1 MFSKSL
7 SERRLELTIL
17 SVVILMYIAL
27 CAEADMYVPAFP
39 EMVEFF
45 STTEDKIQLILSIN
59 FVGLC
64 LASLVSGPLSDTF
77 GRRNVLMS
85 GLSLFFVSSLGC
97 VFAESFTTM
106 LFWRFIQGMSAS
118 VPMVI
123 GCTLFLDK
131 YPLEKASQLVGICN
145 SVISAAMAG
154 APILGTWIS
163 SVFHWRGNFILIT
176 ILVGLSLIGSFLFID
191 ESLPVQNR
199 KKFQAL
205 SIAKDYCTL
214 ICSFKFVGYNVIA
227 LLPLVVIVVYIS
239 NLSLI
244 LINHMGVS
252 LTDLGYYQ
260 ASTMGTFVIFSY
272 LGSKLIAKK
281 GLDFTKNLGGLIT
294 TVGGVS
300 LFLTA
305 IFNPNSISLI
315 CISMALVAAGG
326 SFMVGIFGMKALTLF
341 PDMKGTS
348 SAMSTAIRQLLAS
361 GLVLV
366 SELAFNGTI
375 VPVATIV
382 FGYVCAAIIWYALIQ
397 KDEKIGRN
405 LTTETLSPSVF

>member
-7 SERRLELTIL
+7 SARRLELTIL
-17 SVVILMYIAL
+17 SVVVLMYIAL

-39 EMVEFF
+39 QMVDFF
-45 STTEDKIQLILSIN
+45 ATTEDKIQLILSIN
-59 FVGLC
+59 FIGLC
-64 LASLVSGPLSDTF
+64 LASLICGPLSDTF
-77 GRRNVLMS
+77 GRRKVLLG
-85 GLSLFFVSSLGC
+85 GLLMFFVSSLGC
-97 VFAESFTTM
+97 VFSQNFITM
-106 LFWRFIQGMSAS
+106 LIWRFIQGMSAS

-163 SVFHWRGNFILIT
+163 HVFHWRGNFILISV
-176 ILVGLSLIGSFLFID
+176 LVGLCLMGSFLFID

-199 KKFQAL
+199 KKFETV
-205 SIAKDYCTL
+205 SIAKDYLTL

-227 LLPLVVIVVYIS
+227 LLPLVLIVVYIS

-244 LINHMGVS
+244 FVNHLGVS
-252 LTDLGYYQ
+252 LADFGYYQ
-260 ASTMGTFVIFSY
+260 ASTMGTFVFFSY
-272 LGSKLIAKK
+272 LSSKLIAKK
-281 GLDFTKNLGGLIT
+281 GLDYTKNLGGIIT
-294 TVGGVS
+294 TIGGTGI
-300 LFLTA
+300 FLTA
-305 IFNPNSISLI
+305 LFNPHSIPLI
-315 CISMALVAAGG
+315 CISMAFLAAGG
-326 SFMVGIFGMKALTLF
+326 SLMVGIFGMKALSLF

-366 SELAFNGTI
+366 SEFAFDGTI
-375 VPVATIV
+375 VPVALII
-382 FGYVCAAIIWYALIQ
+382 FSYVCISLIWYAVIQ
-397 KDEKIGRN
+397 RN
-405 LTTETLSPSVF
+405 DTLNFVRVQT

>member
-1 MFSKSL
+1 
-7 SERRLELTIL
+7 
-17 SVVILMYIAL
+17 MYIAL

-45 STTEDKIQLILSIN
+45 ATTEDKIQLILSIN
-59 FVGLC
+59 FIGLC
-64 LASLVSGPLSDTF
+64 LASLVCGPLSDTF
-77 GRRNVLMS
+77 GRRKVLLS
-85 GLSLFFVSSLGC
+85 GLFLFFISSLGC
-97 VFAESFTTM
+97 VFAQSFATM
-106 LFWRFIQGMSAS
+106 LIWRFLQGMSAS

-131 YPLEKASQLVGICN
+131 YPIEKASQLVGICN

-163 SVFHWRGNFILIT
+163 SVFHWRGNFILISV
-176 ILVGLSLIGSFLFID
+176 LVGLSLIGSFLFID

-205 SIAKDYCTL
+205 SIAKDYLTL
-214 ICSFKFVGYNVIA
+214 ISSFKFVGYNVIA
-227 LLPLVVIVVYIS
+227 LLPLVLIVVYIS

-244 LINHMGVS
+244 LVNHMGVS
-252 LTDLGYYQ
+252 LTDFGYYQ

-272 LGSKLIAKK
+272 LGSKLIVKK
-281 GLDFTKNLGGLIT
+281 GLDYTKTLGGIIAT
-294 TVGGVS
+294 AGGAS

-305 IFNPNSISLI
+305 MLNPNSIPLI
-315 CISMALVAAGG
+315 CISMALLAAGG
-326 SFMVGIFGMKALTLF
+326 SLMVGIFGMMALSLF

-366 SELAFNGTI
+366 SEVAFNGTI
-375 VPVATIV
+375 VPVATII
-382 FGYVCAAIIWYALIQ
+382 FGYVCVAIIWYALIQ
-397 KDEKIGRN
+397 RN
-405 LTTETLSPSVF
+405 DALNLVRV

>member
-1 MFSKSL
+1 MLSKKL
-7 SERRLELTIL
+7 TERRLELTIL
-17 SVVILMYIAL
+17 SVITLMYIAL

-39 EMVEFF
+39 EMVKFF
-45 STTEDKIQLILSIN
+45 STTEDKIQLILSLN
-59 FVGLC
+59 FAGLC
-64 LASLVSGPLSDTF
+64 LASLVCGPLSDAF
-77 GRRNVLMS
+77 GRKKVLLT
-85 GLSLFFVSSLGC
+85 GLLLFFISSLGC
-97 VFAESFTTM
+97 TLAEDFATM

-123 GCTLFLDK
+123 GCAIFLDK
-131 YPLEKASQLVGICN
+131 YALEKASQLVGILN
-145 SVISAAMAG
+145 SVITAAMAG

-163 SVFHWRGNFILIT
+163 SAFHWRGNFILIT
-176 ILVGLSLIGSFLFID
+176 VLVGLCLIGSILFID

-205 SIAKDYCTL
+205 SIAKDYFTL
-214 ICSFKFVGYNVIA
+214 ICNFKFVGYNVIA
-227 LLPLVVIVVYIS
+227 LLPFIVIVVYIS

-244 LINHMGVS
+244 LVNHMGVS

-272 LGSKLIAKK
+272 LSSRLIAQK

-294 TVGGVS
+294 TLGGTL

-305 IFNPNSISLI
+305 MINPNSIPLI
-315 CISMALVAAGG
+315 CISMALIAAGG
-326 SFMVGIFGMKALTLF
+326 SLMVGIFGMKALEIF

-366 SELAFNGTI
+366 SEFAFNGTI
-375 VPVATIV
+375 VPVATII
-382 FGYVCAAIIWYALIQ
+382 FGYVCVALIWYALIQ
-397 KDEKIGRN
+397 RN
-405 LTTETLSPSVF
+405 EAVLGYNYQ